1 MKRPPGLRPWSM
13 VIGLGFVSLA
23 IDMVSDGAISVGGV
37 LLEQLGASAALV
49 GAVTGGATAIALVLR
64 LVTGPWADRT
74 GAYWPF
80 TIAGYA
86 MSAVSVP
93 LLALT
98 PVLGSASLAVAS
110 GLILVE
116 RTGKA
121 VRGPAKTVL
130 LADPAGAVGR
140 GKGFGVHKLLDQIG
154 AFAGPLVVAG
164 IAAVT
169 GELWP
174 AFLALAVPAA
184 IAMVLLF
191 WLRAKVPDPS
201 VYRGGAEATAAE
213 VPEAPA
219 APVDAAALGLTA
231 ADAGAPLHPTTRPS
245 RRAAAARLTGLAS
258 IPAHVRTTFLLF
270 ATFAALTTFGLLS
283 FGVMSFHLVAAD
295 LVPVPA
301 VPLVYAAGMAAAAI
315 GALATGGAYDRFGSS
330 VLLLV
335 PLLTAFVPGFTLG
348 DTVAIVVVGVVIWGL
363 ASGVQDST
371 VKALVADL
379 VPAAQRATAYGWFAV
394 FQGVGALAGA
404 TVAGALYGSVPVL
417 VALVVVLQVA
427 ASVLLVVVLRR
438 HRGEQALLA
447 GPPA

>member
-1 MKRPPGLRPWSM
+1 M

-23 IDMVSDGAISVGGV
+23 IDMVSDGAISVSGV

-74 GAYWPF
+74 RAYWQF

-98 PVLGSASLAVAS
+98 PALGTASLAAAS
-110 GLILVE
+110 GLILTE
-116 RTGKA
+116 RIGKA

-154 AFAGPLVVAG
+154 AFAGPLVVAA

-174 AFLALAVPAA
+174 AFLALAIPAL

-191 WLRAKVPDPS
+191 WLRAKVPDPG
-201 VYRGGAEATAAE
+201 VYRTDGDPAG
-213 VPEAPA
+213 PIAPA
-219 APVDAAALGLTA
+219 APAEPAPAR
-231 ADAGAPLHPTTRPS
+231 AGPS
-245 RRAAAARLTGLAS
+245 RRSAVARLSGLAS
-258 IPAHVRTTFLLF
+258 IPGHVRTTFLLF

-283 FGVMSFHLVAAD
+283 FGVMSFHLAATD
-295 LVPVPA
+295 LVPVA
-301 VPLVYAAGMAAAAI
+301 GVPLIYAAGMAAAAI
-315 GALATGGAYDRFGSS
+315 GALATGWAYDRIGSS

-348 DTVAIVVVGVVIWGL
+348 GTAAIVVVGVVIWGL
-363 ASGVQDST
+363 ATGLQDST

-379 VPAAQRATAYGWFAV
+379 VPAAQRGAAYGWFAV

-404 TVAGALYGSVPVL
+404 TVAGVLYDAVPVL
-417 VALVVVLQVA
+417 VGIVVVLQFA
-427 ASVLLVVVLRR
+427 ASVLLVAVLRR
-438 HRGEQALLA
+438 HRDERARA
-447 GPPA
+447 TAP

>member
-1 MKRPPGLRPWSM
+1 M

-23 IDMVSDGAISVGGV
+23 IDMVSDGAISVSGV

-64 LVTGPWADRT
+64 LITGPWADRT

-98 PVLGSASLAVAS
+98 PAVGTASLAAAS
-110 GLILVE
+110 GLILTE
-116 RTGKA
+116 RIGKA

-154 AFAGPLVVAG
+154 AFAGPLVVAA

-174 AFLALAVPAA
+174 ALLALAIPAL

-201 VYRGGAEATAAE
+201 VYRTDGDPAG
-213 VPEAPA
+213 PIAPA
-219 APVDAAALGLTA
+219 APAEPAEPAESAPTR
-231 ADAGAPLHPTTRPS
+231 AGPS
-245 RRAAAARLTGLAS
+245 RRSAAARLSGLAS

-283 FGVMSFHLVAAD
+283 FGVMSFHLVETD
-295 LVPVPA
+295 LVPVA
-301 VPLVYAAGMAAAAI
+301 GVPLIYAAGMAAAAI
-315 GALATGGAYDRFGSS
+315 GALATGWAYDRIGSS

-348 DTVAIVVVGVVIWGL
+348 GTTAIVVGGVVIWGV
-363 ASGVQDST
+363 ATGVQDST

-379 VPAAQRATAYGWFAV
+379 VPAAQRGAAYGWFAV

-404 TVAGALYGSVPVL
+404 TVAGVLYDAVPVL
-417 VALVVVLQVA
+417 VGIVVVLQFA
-427 ASVLLVVVLRR
+427 ASVLLVAVLRR
-438 HRGEQALLA
+438 HRDERA
-447 GPPA
+447 PATAP

>member
-1 MKRPPGLRPWSM
+1 M
-13 VIGLGFVSLA
+13 VIGLGFVSLF
-23 IDMVSDGAISVGGV
+23 IDMVSDGAISVGGA

-49 GAVTGGATAIALVLR
+49 GAVTGGATAIALILR

-98 PVLGSASLAVAS
+98 PVLGTASLAVAS

-154 AFAGPLVVAG
+154 AFAGPLVVAA
-164 IAAVT
+164 IAAMT

-174 AFLALAVPAA
+174 AFLALAIPALV
-184 IAMVLLF
+184 AMVLLF

-201 VYRGGAEATAAE
+201 VYRTDGEQAGANAPATPAEPAASAEAVE
-213 VPEAPA
+213 PAPA
-219 APVDAAALGLTA
+219 AADAAPEPSSASGA
-231 ADAGAPLHPTTRPS
+231 AGRPS
-245 RRAAAARLTGLAS
+245 RRSAAARLSGLAS

-283 FGVMSFHLVAAD
+283 FGVMSFHLAATD
-295 LVPVPA
+295 LVPVA
-301 VPLVYAAGMAAAAI
+301 GVPLIYAAGMAAAAV
-315 GALATGGAYDRFGSS
+315 GALATGWAYDRIGSS

-363 ASGVQDST
+363 ATGVQDST

-379 VPAAQRATAYGWFAV
+379 VPAAQRGTAYGWFAV

-404 TVAGALYGSVPVL
+404 SVAGALYGDVPL
-417 VALVVVLQVA
+417 LITIVVVLQVA
-427 ASVLLVVVLRR
+427 ASVLLLVVLRR

-447 GPPA
+447 APPA

>member
-1 MKRPPGLRPWSM
+1 MTDAATARPAGLRPWSM
-13 VIGLGFVSLA
+13 VIGLGLVSLF
-23 IDMVSDGAISVGGV
+23 IDMVSDGAISVGGA

-49 GAVTGGATAIALVLR
+49 GAVTGGATAIALILR

-80 TIAGYA
+80 TIVGYA

-98 PVLGSASLAVAS
+98 PVLGTASLAVAS

-121 VRGPAKTVL
+121 VRGPSKTVL

-154 AFAGPLVVAG
+154 AFAGPLVVAA
-164 IAAVT
+164 IAAMT

-174 AFLALAVPAA
+174 AFLALAIPAL

-201 VYRGGAEATAAE
+201 VYRIDGEPGEAAEAA
-213 VPEAPA
+213 APA
-219 APVDAAALGLTA
+219 ERVAP
-231 ADAGAPLHPTTRPS
+231 GAPAEPEPESTPARAS
-245 RRAAAARLTGLAS
+245 RKSAAARLSGLAS

-283 FGVMSFHLVAAD
+283 FGVMSFHLAATN
-295 LVPVPA
+295 LVPVA
-301 VPLVYAAGMAAAAI
+301 GVPLIYAAGMAAAAI

-363 ASGVQDST
+363 ATGVQDST

-379 VPAAQRATAYGWFAV
+379 VPAAQRGTAYGWFAV

-404 TVAGALYGSVPVL
+404 TVAGALYGAVPVL
-417 VALVVVLQVA
+417 IAIVVVLQVA
-427 ASVLLVVVLRR
+427 ASVLLLVVLRR
-438 HRGEQALLA
+438 HRGERALLA
-447 GPPA
+447 APPA

>member
-1 MKRPPGLRPWSM
+1 M

-121 VRGPAKTVL
+121 VRGPSKTVL

-164 IAAVT
+164 ITAVT

-174 AFLALAVPAA
+174 AFLALAIPAA

-201 VYRGGAEATAAE
+201 VYRVGAEATGA
-213 VPEAPA
+213 EAPA
-219 APVDAAALGLTA
+219 TPTTPAPAVAVDVDVPGLIA
-231 ADAGAPLHPTTRPS
+231 ADAGAPQRPTTRPS
-245 RRAAAARLTGLAS
+245 RRAAVARLTGLAA

-283 FGVMSFHLVAAD
+283 YGVMSFHLVAAD
-295 LVPVPA
+295 LVPVAA

-315 GALATGGAYDRFGSS
+315 GALATGWAYDRIGSS
-330 VLLLV
+330 VLLAV

-348 DTVAIVVVGVVIWGL
+348 GTVAVVVAGVVIWGL

-438 HRGEQALLA
+438 HRSEQALLA
-447 GPPA
+447 GTAA